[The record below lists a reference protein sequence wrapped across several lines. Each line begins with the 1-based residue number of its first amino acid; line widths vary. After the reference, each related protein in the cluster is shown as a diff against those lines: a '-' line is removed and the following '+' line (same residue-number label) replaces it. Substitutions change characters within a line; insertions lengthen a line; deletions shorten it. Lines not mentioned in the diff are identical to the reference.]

1 MDPVTPVRNAYKMAR
16 GFHGAVALTQDSA
29 GHCSA
34 STFSR
39 CTRGYIR
46 QYFQTGELPP
56 PGLVCPA
63 DEMPFGPG
71 PEGYGIQGDV
81 DVQVVRDRQR
91 NAALMEGLNRAGGLF
106 MRSGLYGG
114 SL

>member
-1 MDPVTPVRNAYKMAR
+1 MDPVTPVRNAHKMAK

-39 CTRGYIR
+39 CTRRYIQ

-56 PGLVCPA
+56 EGLVCPA

-71 PEGYGIQGDV
+71 PDEVGMEGGVDAEVVQG
-81 DVQVVRDRQR
+81 RQR
-91 NAALMEGLNRAGGLF
+91 NADVMEGLSQAGGLF
-106 MRSGLYGG
+106 MRSNLYDGLM
-114 SL
+114 

>member
-1 MDPVTPVRNAYKMAR
+1 MDPVTPVRNAHKMAK

-34 STFSR
+34 SAFSR
-39 CTRGYIR
+39 CTRSYIR

-56 PGLVCPA
+56 PGLICPA

-71 PEGYGIQGDV
+71 PEGYGSEGDV
-81 DVQVVRDRQR
+81 DAEVVRDRQR
-91 NAALMEGLNRAGGLF
+91 NAALVEGLSQAGGLF

-114 SL
+114 LV